1 MWSYFFAA
9 FVCIASLSKKARP
22 LAAAGIGILLGGS
35 MLLLAVIVFL
45 AFVMAGTTGDP
56 RQMTAAGLYAFVYV
70 ALPAIA
76 VIGGVA
82 GLFWF
87 VTGKI
92 AWAGSNPSPSWRLLV
107 FVFFL
112 IGFGATFVW
121 IANEKAGML
130 NPLSVFHR

>member
-1 MWSYFFAA
+1 MWSYFLAA
-9 FVCIASLSKKARP
+9 FVFIASLSKKARP
-22 LAAAGIGILLGGS
+22 FAAAGIGILLAGP

-45 AFVMAGTTGDP
+45 AYVMAGPTGDP
-56 RQMTAAGLYAFVYV
+56 RQMTAAGLYTFVYV

-76 VIGGVA
+76 VIGGVV

-92 AWAGSNPSPSWRLLV
+92 AWAGSKPSESWRLLV

-112 IGFGATFVW
+112 IGFGATLIW
-121 IANEKAGML
+121 IGPKAGML
-130 NPLSVFHR
+130 NPLSVFFHR

>member
-1 MWSYFFAA
+1 MWSYFLAA

-22 LAAAGIGILLGGS
+22 FAAAGIGILLAGP
-35 MLLLAVIVFL
+35 MLLLAVIVFV
-45 AFVMAGTTGDP
+45 AFIMGGTTGDP
-56 RQMTAAGLYAFVYV
+56 RQMTAAGLSAILYV

-82 GLFWF
+82 SLFWF

-92 AWAGSNPSPSWRLLV
+92 AWAGSKPSRSWRLLV

-112 IGFGATFVW
+112 IGFGATLIW
-121 IANEKAGML
+121 IGNEAGEL

>member
-1 MWSYFFAA
+1 MWSYFLAA

-22 LAAAGIGILLGGS
+22 LAAAGIGILLAGP
-35 MLLLAVIVFL
+35 MLLVAVIVFV

-82 GLFWF
+82 SLFWF

-92 AWAGSNPSPSWRLLV
+92 AWAGSKPSPSWRLLV
-107 FVFFL
+107 FAFFL
-112 IGFGATFVW
+112 IGFGATFIW

>member
-1 MWSYFFAA
+1 MWSYFLAA

-22 LAAAGIGILLGGS
+22 FAAAGIGILLGGP

-45 AFVMAGTTGDP
+45 AYVMAGTTGDP
-56 RQMTAAGLYAFVYV
+56 RQMTAVGLYAIVYV

-92 AWAGSNPSPSWRLLV
+92 AWAASKPSQSRRLLV

-112 IGFGATFVW
+112 IGFGAAFIWTGY
-121 IANEKAGML
+121 EL
-130 NPLSVFHR
+130 NPLSAFHR

>member
-1 MWSYFFAA
+1 MWSYFLAA

-22 LAAAGIGILLGGS
+22 LAAAGIGILLAGP
-35 MLLLAVIVFL
+35 MLLLAVIVFV

-56 RQMTAAGLYAFVYV
+56 RQMTAAGLIAIVYV

-92 AWAGSNPSPSWRLLV
+92 AWAGSKPSPSWRLLA
-107 FVFFL
+107 FVLFL
-112 IGFGATFVW
+112 IGFGATFIW
-121 IANEKAGML
+121 IGNEAL

>member
-1 MWSYFFAA
+1 MWSYFLAA

-22 LAAAGIGILLGGS
+22 FAAAGIGILLGGP

-45 AFVMAGTTGDP
+45 AYVMAGTTGDP
-56 RQMTAAGLYAFVYV
+56 RQMTAVGLYAIVYV

-92 AWAGSNPSPSWRLLV
+92 AWAGSKPSPSWRLLV
-107 FVFFL
+107 FVFFS
-112 IGFGATFVW
+112 IGLGATFIW
-121 IANEKAGML
+121 IGNEA
-130 NPLSVFHR
+130 LSVLHH

>member
-1 MWSYFFAA
+1 MVLFLGSVRLYRLAIEEGA
-9 FVCIASLSKKARP
+9 TTRGGGHRHPSRRSGALARRNCLP
-22 LAAAGIGILLGGS
+22 CLRYGRNHRGPATDDRGCLT
-35 MLLLAVIVFL
+35 VI
-45 AFVMAGTTGDP
+45 
-56 RQMTAAGLYAFVYV
+56 VYV

-92 AWAGSNPSPSWRLLV
+92 VWAGSKPSPSWRLLV

-112 IGFGATFVW
+112 IGFGATFIW
-121 IANEKAGML
+121 IGNEAV
-130 NPLSVFHR
+130 LSVLHR

>member
-1 MWSYFFAA
+1 MWSYFLAA
-9 FVCIASLSKKARP
+9 FVFIASLSKKARP
-22 LAAAGIGILLGGS
+22 FAAVGIGILLAGPV
-35 MLLLAVIVFL
+35 LLLAVIVFL

-56 RQMTAAGLYAFVYV
+56 QQMTAAGLIAFVYV

-92 AWAGSNPSPSWRLLV
+92 AWGSKPSRSWRLLA

-112 IGFGATFVW
+112 IVIGRAHV
-121 IANEKAGML
+121 
-130 NPLSVFHR
+130 